1 MNSINEKAYAKINI
15 SLDVTGKRPDGYHDM
30 LMVMQTIT
38 LCDDVT
44 VTLTPGKVSRAES
57 NLRFVPCDERNL
69 AVRAAN
75 VFFAETGIENMGV
88 HIKMQKRIPVGA
100 GMAGGSSDAAA
111 VLRALNKLCGT
122 RLDRARLEE
131 IAAHIGSDV
140 AFCVCGGTQLAS
152 GRGELLSPLPPMP
165 ECGVVV
171 CKPAFSVSTPELFRR
186 LDAVKLRCHP
196 DTQGIIELLHEGNLP
211 KIARRMYNVF
221 EDVPDRRHNEIAAIK
236 STMLDCGALGAV
248 MTGTGSA
255 VFGLYDDDK
264 AAERSLKTLRRDWR
278 CVSPA
283 KIMPRIDV

>member
-1 MNSINEKAYAKINI
+1 MTCINEKAYAKINI
-15 SLDVTGKRPDGYHDM
+15 SLDITGKRPDGYHDM

-38 LCDDVT
+38 LCDDIT
-44 VTLTPGKVSRAES
+44 VTLTPGRASRAES

-75 VFFAETGIENMGV
+75 DFFAETGIGNMGA

-111 VLRALNKLCGT
+111 VLRALNKLCGAG
-122 RLDRARLEE
+122 LDRVRLEQL
-131 IAAHIGSDV
+131 AAHIGSDV

-152 GRGELLSPLPPMP
+152 GRGELLSPLPSMP

-171 CKPAFSVSTPELFRR
+171 CKPDFSVSTPELFRR

-196 DTQGIIELLHEGNLP
+196 DTQGIIELLREGDLP

-236 STMLDCGALGAV
+236 SKMLDCGALGAV

-255 VFGLYDDDK
+255 VFGLYDDEK
-264 AAERSLKTLRRDWR
+264 AVERSVRALHREWR
-278 CVSPA
+278 CVAPT